1 VLKQPRVNT
10 KHLSQLTCSWKSKTS
25 SRIKNF
31 GYEFAV
37 ENFIAH
43 FSADEQASVRLV
55 FQTHEYNIK
64 TDFGIEVPVELEK
77 EADVDI
83 DTQLAQW
90 VSAQSTTV

>member
-1 VLKQPRVNT
+1 
-10 KHLSQLTCSWKSKTS
+10 
-25 SRIKNF
+25 
-31 GYEFAV
+31 
-37 ENFIAH
+37 
-43 FSADEQASVRLV
+43 VRLV
-55 FQTHEYNIK
+55 FQTHEHNIK